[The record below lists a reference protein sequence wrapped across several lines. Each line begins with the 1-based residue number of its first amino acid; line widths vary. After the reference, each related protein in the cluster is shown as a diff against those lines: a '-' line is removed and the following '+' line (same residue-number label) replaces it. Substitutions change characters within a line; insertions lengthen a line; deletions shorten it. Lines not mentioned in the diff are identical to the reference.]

1 MNVKNKPRIAVLS
14 PFVDRHHGTER
25 IIAEWVSRLTNS
37 FEVHLYSQHVA
48 ELDLSEITWHRIP
61 KLPGPHLLNY
71 LWWFGANHVWR
82 WWDQHVRKL
91 RYDLIFSPGVNCLDA
106 DVISVHVIFAE
117 YCRREKAALALRSQS
132 IRYWPRLLHRRL
144 YYGLIMALER
154 RVYTNHRNR
163 LILIAKKTAQELQNT
178 FRRNDNSTVVYTG
191 LTHDVFN
198 PENCLRLRQNSRKE
212 EDLSEDDFCLLM
224 IGNGW
229 KNKGLPVV
237 LASLQRLND
246 SSIRLMVVGK
256 DDSRP
261 YEMLAREY
269 GVEKSVRFLPP
280 RSDVIS
286 YYSAADVV
294 IGPSLEDTFALPT
307 VEAMACGLPVITSVA
322 NGASELIVNGRDGLL
337 LSDAE
342 DAAELA
348 ASIRLLCSDK
358 HLRHQLGQ
366 NASRAV
372 AHLNW
377 DESSHRIS
385 RILEEALAAK
395 ANSSSRQ
402 LGQRMEITRPGS
414 PESRL

>member
-1 MNVKNKPRIAVLS
+1 MTIKNKPRIAVLS

-25 IIAEWVSRLTNS
+25 IIAEWVSRLTSS
-37 FEVHLYSQHVA
+37 FEVHLYCQYVT

-71 LWWFGANHVWR
+71 LWWFGANHLWR
-82 WWDQHVRKL
+82 WWDQHVHKL
-91 RYDLIFSPGVNCLDA
+91 TYQLVFSPGINCLNA
-106 DVISVHVIFAE
+106 DVISVHVVFAE
-117 YCRREKAALALRSQS
+117 YCRRERAALALRNQS
-132 IRYWPRLLHRRL
+132 IRYWPRLLHRRI
-144 YYGLIMALER
+144 YYELIMALER

-163 LILIAKKTAQELQNT
+163 LILIAKKTAQELQKS
-178 FRRNDNSTVVYTG
+178 FGRNDNPTVVYAG
-191 LTHDVFN
+191 LAHEIFN
-198 PENCLRLRQNSRKE
+198 PANRSSLRQNSR
-212 EDLSEDDFCLLM
+212 EDQGLSEDDFCLLLV
-224 IGNGW
+224 GNGW

-246 SSIRLMVVGK
+246 LPIRLMVVGK
-256 DDSRP
+256 DDARP

-286 YYSAADVV
+286 YYSAADAVV
-294 IGPSLEDTFALPT
+294 GPSLEDTFALPT
-307 VEAMACGLPVITSVA
+307 VEAMACGLPVITSLA

-337 LSDAE
+337 LSNAE

-348 ASIRLLCSDK
+348 ASIRLLYGDER
-358 HLRHQLGQ
+358 LQHQLGQ

-377 DESSHRIS
+377 DESSLKIT
-385 RILEEALAAK
+385 RILEEALTAK
-395 ANSSSRQ
+395 SNSSSRQ
-402 LGQRMEITRPGS
+402 LGQRMEITGPRQS
-414 PESRL
+414 

>member
-1 MNVKNKPRIAVLS
+1 VNVKNKPCIAVLS

-25 IIAEWVSRLTNS
+25 IIAEWVSRLTSS

-48 ELDLSEITWHRIP
+48 ELDLSGITWHRIP
-61 KLPGPHLLNY
+61 KFPGPHLLNY
-71 LWWFGANHVWR
+71 LWWFGANHLWR
-82 WWDQHVRKL
+82 WWDHHVRNL
-91 RYDLIFSPGVNCLDA
+91 RYQLVFSPGINCLDA
-106 DVISVHVIFAE
+106 DVISVHVVFAE
-117 YCRREKAALALRSQS
+117 YCRRERAALALRNQS

-144 YYGLIMALER
+144 YYELIMALER
-154 RVYTNHRNR
+154 RVYANHRNR
-163 LILIAKKTAQELQNT
+163 LILIAKKTAQELQKS
-178 FRRNDNSTVVYTG
+178 FGRNDNPAVVYTG
-191 LTHDVFN
+191 LAHDVFN
-198 PENCLRLRQNSRKE
+198 PENRSRLRQNSRKDE
-212 EDLSEDDFCLLM
+212 GLSEDDFCLLL

-237 LASLQRLND
+237 LASLQWLKD
-246 SSIRLMVVGK
+246 LPVRLMVVGK
-256 DDSRP
+256 DDSSP
-261 YEMLAREY
+261 YEILTREY

-280 RSDVIS
+280 RSDVIY
-286 YYSAADVV
+286 YYSAADAVV
-294 IGPSLEDTFALPT
+294 GPSLEDTFALPT

-337 LSDAE
+337 LSNAE

-348 ASIRLLCSDK
+348 ASIRLLCNDK

-377 DESSHRIS
+377 EESSLMIS
-385 RILEEALAAK
+385 RILEEVLAVK
-395 ANSSSRQ
+395 ASSPSRQ

-414 PESRL
+414 PES